1 MPTRSTVCADDHATM
16 PPPGRKRR
24 SEREPGVGAWP
35 PGVVSDGLPDVGEII
50 RRLRMQRGLSLHE
63 VAERTGI
70 SASFL
75 SAVELGKSD
84 IALKRLARL
93 ARFYGHDVG
102 SLLGYSARQAEP
114 HFIPAHDR
122 LKVNRGKGVDYEVIR
137 LTGLNFEFIT
147 ATLQPRSSFR
157 DKISHEGVDFG
168 YVARGQLV
176 LVYNES
182 EYVMEE
188 GDGAIWSGAYPHL
201 IRNDTDALAQ
211 FVSITT
217 ETVF

>member
-1 MPTRSTVCADDHATM
+1 MESSR
-16 PPPGRKRR
+16 RKKGHV
-24 SEREPGVGAWP
+24 ERWP
-35 PGVVSDGLPDVGEII
+35 NGVVTDGLPDVGEII
-50 RRLRMQRGLSLHE
+50 RRLRVQRGLSLHD

-102 SLLGYSARQAEP
+102 SLLGYSQRQAEP
-114 HFIPAHDR
+114 HFIPSHDR
-122 LKVNRGKGVDYEVIR
+122 VKVNRGRGVDYEVIR
-137 LTGLNFEFIT
+137 LGGLNLEFIT
-147 ATLQPRSSFR
+147 ATLQPKTRFK
-157 DKISHEGVDFG
+157 DQITHEGVDFG
-168 YVARGQLV
+168 YCALGQLV
-176 LVYNES
+176 LVYNDVA
-182 EYVMEE
+182 YVLNER
-188 GDGAIWSGAYPHL
+188 DAAIWSGAYPHL
-201 IRNDTDALAQ
+201 IRNDSDKPAQ

>member
-1 MPTRSTVCADDHATM
+1 MARSRRDRAAKDAGWPSDGTV
-16 PPPGRKRR
+16 K
-24 SEREPGVGAWP
+24 E
-35 PGVVSDGLPDVGEII
+35 GLPDVGEII
-50 RRLRMQRGLSLHE
+50 RRLRLQRGLSLHE
-63 VAERTGI
+63 VAARTGI

-114 HFIPAHDR
+114 HFIPTHDR
-122 LKVNRGKGVDYEVIR
+122 VKVARGRGVDYEVIR

-147 ATLQPRSSFR
+147 ATLQPRSRFR
-157 DKISHEGVDFG
+157 DKITHEGIDFG
-168 YVARGQLV
+168 YCARGQLV
-176 LVYNES
+176 LVYNDA
-182 EYVMEE
+182 EYVMDER
-188 GDGAIWSGAYPHL
+188 DGAVWSGAYPHL
-201 IRNDTDALAQ
+201 IRNDTDEPAQ

>member
-1 MPTRSTVCADDHATM
+1 MAKANRAKSELQAESWPT
-16 PPPGRKRR
+16 G
-24 SEREPGVGAWP
+24 GI
-35 PGVVSDGLPDVGEII
+35 VSDGLPDVGEIV
-50 RRLRMQRGLSLHE
+50 RRLRLQRGLSLSE

-114 HFIPAHDR
+114 RFIPAHDR
-122 LKVNRGKGVDYEVIR
+122 VQVDRGRGVRYEVIR
-137 LTGLNFEFIT
+137 LSGLNLEFIT
-147 ATLQPRSSFR
+147 ATFRPKASFR
-157 DKISHEGVDFG
+157 DKITHEGVDFG
-168 YVARGQLV
+168 YCSLGQLV
-176 LVYNES
+176 LVYNED
-182 EYVMEE
+182 EYTLEE

-201 IRNDTDALAQ
+201 IRNDSDAPAQ